1 MNLTLRQKFSIL
13 TALMGLLLAIVSVV
27 GYFNAK
33 DNLSTSVENELGAVV
48 ESQKDKL
55 EGWLM
60 EKCSSV
66 EHESNLMTEF
76 NGDTA
81 RLKNRDN
88 LSLAKSDKEITEMT
102 IGLEDGYFASYN
114 AGESTG
120 TRDPK
125 SRPWY
130 QQAKAANGLIFTDA
144 YIDTYTNSLIIS
156 AAAPVKANGQFI
168 GAICNDIA
176 LNVLSDHAKTLT
188 YHGEGTSIIF
198 DKNGMVLAT
207 NGDAAINSN
216 IKDLN
221 GIGEHYNE
229 MLTNGSGYFEMES
242 RRGHEIFAYS
252 TIPETNWVI
261 GLAVSYDYVFASA
274 TKLRNLFIIFT
285 VVGLIVSFIVCG
297 RTAATIISPLS
308 ALEHHAKQLAQG
320 NLRIDDLVINQDDEI
335 GSLQTAFND
344 MSHSLRRLI
353 TKMATTAEQ
362 VAASS
367 EQLTA
372 SAQQSAQA
380 AVHVAETVG
389 EVSNDIVLQLQS
401 VDGAKSNVDVVF
413 SDVQLMATKATNVGV
428 STDKTAEAA
437 KIGQELMNEAV
448 SKMKSIETSVMAS
461 AEVVRRLGENSK
473 EIGSI
478 VEAIAGIADQTNLLA
493 LNAAIEAARAGEQ
506 GRGFAVVADE
516 VRKLATASQESAEQI
531 RARIESIQA
540 ATEEAVTSMKSGTDD
555 VNAGTEAIRNV
566 GVQFK
571 AIMEMVDGIKGEI
584 EGINNSVM
592 TVSDGAHN
600 IVRAVDTIDQTSRT
614 TEQRTQAIS
623 SETEEQSASN
633 EEIAAASQAL
643 ANLAEDMQTAIG
655 QFKI

>member
-1 MNLTLRQKFSIL
+1 MNLTLRKKFLIL
-13 TALMGLLLAIVSVV
+13 TGLIGLLLAIVSVV

-33 DNLSTSVENELGAVV
+33 DNLSESVDNELRSVV
-48 ESQKDKL
+48 DAQKNKL
-55 EGWLM
+55 AGWLQ
-60 EKCSSV
+60 EKGSSI
-66 EHESNLMTEF
+66 EHEANLMTEF
-76 NGDTA
+76 NGDAT
-81 RLKNRDN
+81 RLKNRDYLC
-88 LSLAKSDKEITEMT
+88 LSKGDKDITEMT

-114 AGESTG
+114 AGDSTG

-130 QQAKAANGLIFTDA
+130 QLAKTTNGLTFTDA
-144 YIDTYTNSLIIS
+144 YVDTYTQSLIVS
-156 AAAPVKANGQFI
+156 AVAPIKANGQFI
-168 GAICNDIA
+168 GALCNDIS
-176 LNVLSDHAKTLT
+176 LNVLHELAQSMN

-198 DKNGMVLAT
+198 DKTGQILAT
-207 NGDAAINSN
+207 SGDAQVNSN
-216 IKDLN
+216 IKNLQ
-221 GIGEHYNE
+221 GVGEHYNE
-229 MLTNGSGYFEMES
+229 MVTNGSGYFEMVS
-242 RRGHEIFAYS
+242 RRGDEIFAYS
-252 TIPETNWVI
+252 TVPATNWVI
-261 GLAVSYDYVFASA
+261 GLAVSSHFVFEPA
-274 TKLRNLFIIFT
+274 TKLRNLFIICT
-285 VVGLIVSFIVCG
+285 VVGVILSFIVCG
-297 RTAATIISPLS
+297 RTAQTIINPLS

-335 GSLQTAFND
+335 GSLQAAFND
-344 MSHSLRRLI
+344 MSNSLRRVI
-353 TKMATTAEQ
+353 TKMATTSEQ
-362 VAASS
+362 VAAAA
-367 EQLTA
+367 EELTA
-372 SAQQSAQA
+372 SAHQSADA

-389 EVSNDIVLQLQS
+389 EVSGDIVMQLQS

-413 SDVQLMATKATNVGV
+413 GDVQLMAEKATNVAV

-437 KIGQELMNEAV
+437 KIGQSLMNEAV

-493 LNAAIEAARAGEQ
+493 LNAAIEAARAGEH
-506 GRGFAVVADE
+506 GRGFAVVSEE

-571 AIMEMVDGIKGEI
+571 AIMDMVDGIKGEI
-584 EGINNSVM
+584 DGINNSVN
-592 TVSDGAHN
+592 TVSDGANN
-600 IVRAVDTIDQTSRT
+600 IVKAVETINQTSRT
-614 TEQRTQAIS
+614 TEQRTQTIS
-623 SETEEQSASN
+623 SATESQSASN

-643 ANLAEDMQTAIG
+643 ANLASDMQNVIG
-655 QFKI
+655 QFKV

>member
-1 MNLTLRQKFSIL
+1 MNFTLRQKFLIL
-13 TALMGLLLAIVSVV
+13 TALIGLLLAIVSVV

-33 DNLSTSVENELGAVV
+33 SSLGESVDNELLAVV
-48 ESQKDKL
+48 ESHKNVL
-55 EGWLM
+55 EGWLN
-60 EKCSSV
+60 EKGSSI
-66 EHESNLMTEF
+66 EHEANLMTEF
-76 NGDTA
+76 NGDMT
-81 RLKNRDN
+81 RLKNRDY
-88 LSLAKSDKEITEMT
+88 LSLAKNDKDITEMT
-102 IGLEDGYFASYN
+102 MGLEDGYFASYN
-114 AGESTG
+114 AGDSTG

-130 QQAKAANGLIFTDA
+130 QQAKSSGGLSFTDA
-144 YIDTYTNSLIIS
+144 YVDTYTNSLIIS
-156 AAAPVKANGQFI
+156 ACAPIKANGQFI
-168 GAICNDIA
+168 GALCNDISLDVLHTQAQA
-176 LNVLSDHAKTLT
+176 LK
-188 YHGEGTSIIF
+188 YHNEGTSIIF
-198 DKNGMVLAT
+198 DKNGLILAT
-207 NGDAAINSN
+207 NGDAQLNSD
-216 IKDLN
+216 IKNLK
-221 GIGEHYNE
+221 GVGEHYNE
-229 MLTNGSGYFEMES
+229 MVTNGSGYFEMES

-252 TIPETNWVI
+252 TMPTTKWII
-261 GLAVSYDYVFASA
+261 GLAVSYDLVFEPA
-274 TKLRNLFIIFT
+274 THLRNLFIICS
-285 VVGLIVSFIVCG
+285 VIGVLLSFAVCG
-297 RTAATIISPLS
+297 RTAASIIAPLA

-320 NLRIDDLVINQDDEI
+320 NLRIKDLPILFNDEI
-335 GSLQTAFND
+335 GSLTSAFND
-344 MSHSLRRLI
+344 MSMSLRRLI
-353 TKMATTAEQ
+353 TQMSTTSEQ

-372 SAQQSAQA
+372 SAHQSADA

-401 VDGAKSNVDVVF
+401 VDGAKANVDVVF
-413 SDVQLMATKATNVGV
+413 SDVQLMAQKATNVAV

-437 KIGQELMNEAV
+437 KIGQQLMNEAV

-493 LNAAIEAARAGEQ
+493 LNAAIEAARAGEH
-506 GRGFAVVADE
+506 GRGFAVVSEE

-571 AIMEMVDGIKGEI
+571 AIMDMVDGIKGEI
-584 EGINNSVM
+584 DGINNSVM

-600 IVRAVDTIDQTSRT
+600 IVQAVETIDKTSKT
-614 TEQRTQAIS
+614 TEQRTQQIS
-623 SETEEQSASN
+623 SATESQSASN

-643 ANLAEDMQTAIG
+643 ANLASDMQTAIG